1 MFSHPH
7 KEVGLYA
14 VLFQLGYTPIAMA
27 TGLAM
32 SFLGPILYQRSGDAT
47 DLSRNTYV
55 HRIAWK
61 LTASS
66 LLLTLAAVSSSLFFH
81 DWIFQLLVSEQ
92 YRSISYLL
100 PWVLLAG
107 GIFASAQVLSVKL
120 ASEMKT
126 LTMTWAKIITAILG
140 TAFNFIGAYIA
151 GILGVVVA
159 IVVFSAVYFT
169 WMARL
174 SFRTPQTP
182 KKTEDS
188 SIYSPSHMN

>member
-1 MFSHPH
+1 M
-7 KEVGLYA
+7 
-14 VLFQLGYTPIAMA
+14 
-27 TGLAM
+27 
-32 SFLGPILYQRSGDAT
+32 
-47 DLSRNTYV
+47 
-55 HRIAWK
+55 
-61 LTASS
+61 
-66 LLLTLAAVSSSLFFH
+66 
-81 DWIFQLLVSEQ
+81 SEQ

-169 WMARL
+169 KSTGR
-174 SFRTPQTP
+174 
-182 KKTEDS
+182 
-188 SIYSPSHMN
+188 